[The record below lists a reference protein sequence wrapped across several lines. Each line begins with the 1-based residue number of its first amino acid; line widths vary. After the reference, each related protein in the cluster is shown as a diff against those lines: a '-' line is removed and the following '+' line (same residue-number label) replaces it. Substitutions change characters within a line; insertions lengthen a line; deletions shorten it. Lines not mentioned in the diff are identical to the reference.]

1 MLLVRTCAALAC
13 LLPAAA
19 TDQSTYSARHC
30 HQQVWSTRAAEVQ
43 AACCVGG
50 HRRAQLLGKA
60 EAPGSCEL
68 PTTCPSA
75 NCAATFVRFYAECA
89 TLIASAEAQDP
100 RKAHRYDDLLRSCQ
114 AMAPPGAISTAV
126 AVRKGPDACA
136 FKIVCLDAHDTQGC
150 RVACDDDAP
159 AAADGHCD
167 ALLSMADTSAAQM
180 KARMAESEVVLFS
193 TRNDEG
199 GARASNLLYTASVCN
214 RVEILDADEDA
225 YLACLHPHEEFL
237 GNKVHSYVFAGGKFL
252 SNGLALTGIDGRTF
266 DQRMDKVGAT
276 RACGKALEP
285 PPPPPGEVDACYR
298 KGSTQI
304 FEADAAV
311 APTCKTQKE
320 ALPATCD
327 SAADVPAWREFMS
340 CAFSANGWG
349 KYRSGGNGGCSGP
362 TTMAFCEAEFA
373 GDPDRIRCCSNSRC
387 PWSASLFGDN
397 GGNAACLT
405 DDWAVNICC
414 QPCTCW
420 LSPQGSLVGG
430 NANMTIAEDDGRGY
444 PVILNSD
451 GFAVAVPFRC
461 GSTGLFGN
469 PRVMQV
475 REWQTQQGQCGHD
488 PMGGGD
494 LYGRRLEELPDGGW

>member
-68 PTTCPSA
+68 PATCPSA
-75 NCAATFVRFYAECA
+75 NCAATFVRFHAECA

-199 GARASNLLYTASVCN
+199 ALAAARGARRVAQGPRAVESCAQPLCAVLSLVRPPPLLWSPGGARASNLLYTASVCN

-266 DQRMDKVGAT
+266 DQRMDKVGVAT
-276 RACGKALEP
+276 
-285 PPPPPGEVDACYR
+285 
-298 KGSTQI
+298 
-304 FEADAAV
+304 
-311 APTCKTQKE
+311 
-320 ALPATCD
+320 
-327 SAADVPAWREFMS
+327 
-340 CAFSANGWG
+340 
-349 KYRSGGNGGCSGP
+349 GGCAMPLHG
-362 TTMAFCEAEFA
+362 A
-373 GDPDRIRCCSNSRC
+373 
-387 PWSASLFGDN
+387 
-397 GGNAACLT
+397 
-405 DDWAVNICC
+405 
-414 QPCTCW
+414 
-420 LSPQGSLVGG
+420 
-430 NANMTIAEDDGRGY
+430 
-444 PVILNSD
+444 
-451 GFAVAVPFRC
+451 PFH
-461 GSTGLFGN
+461 
-469 PRVMQV
+469 P
-475 REWQTQQGQCGHD
+475 
-488 PMGGGD
+488 
-494 LYGRRLEELPDGGW
+494 